1 SECRWDGEFLLNCS
15 FARIS
20 TIPEDISQTAVTAD
34 FSYNNI
40 KTFLCSDGRNEEWML
55 QHLNLSYNLISE
67 LSLTTCTNLPVL
79 ETINLNGNAIHTL
92 TLDMPAPAH
101 GSKKYR
107 TVDRLL
113 PALKVLSVERNNLNT
128 VPRGLGL
135 LQSLQT
141 VHMSSN
147 AIQQIDPKDFQNCSQ
162 LKDIDLRNNKI
173 SRIHP
178 DAFRDLKKLQ
188 VVMDLR
194 ENALTIPL
202 PQILISLN
210 FFQLE
215 VYLSNNAW

>member
-1 SECRWDGEFLLNCS
+1 ADCRWDGDHVVNCS

-40 KTFLCSDGRNEEWML
+40 KTFMCTDGRNEGWML
-55 QHLNLSYNLISE
+55 KHLNLSNNLISE
-67 LSLTTCTNLPVL
+67 LSLTTCRNLPIL
-79 ETINLNGNAIHTL
+79 ETLNLNSNAIHTL
-92 TLDMPAPAH
+92 TLDVPVPAP

-107 TVDRLL
+107 KVDRLL

-141 VHMSSN
+141 VRLSSN
-147 AIQQIDPKDFQNCSQ
+147 GIRQIELNDFQNCSQ
-162 LKDIDLRNNKI
+162 LKDIDLQNNKI
-173 SRIHP
+173 TKIHP
-178 DAFRDLKKLQ
+178 DAFRDLSKLQ
-188 VVMDLR
+188 VVDLR
-194 ENALTIPL
+194 QNALTTPL

-215 VYLSNNAW
+215 VGLSNNAW

>member
-1 SECRWDGEFLLNCS
+1 SECRWDGPFLLNCS
-15 FARIS
+15 FTRIS

-34 FSYNNI
+34 LSYNNI
-40 KTFLCSDGRNEEWML
+40 KTFVCPDGRNEQWML
-55 QHLNLSYNLISE
+55 KHLNLSNNKICE
-67 LSLTTCTNLPVL
+67 FTLTTCTNLPIL
-79 ETINLNGNAIHTL
+79 ETLNLNGNAIHTL
-92 TLDMPAPAH
+92 TLDMPTAAR
-101 GSKKYR
+101 GSKKYSV
-107 TVDRLL
+107 VDHLL

-128 VPRGLGL
+128 VPKGLGL

-173 SRIHP
+173 TKIHP
-178 DAFRDLKKLQ
+178 DAFRDLNKLQ
-188 VVMDLR
+188 VVVDLR

-202 PQILISLN
+202 PQILVSLN

-215 VYLSNNAW
+215 VYLSQNAW

>member
-15 FARIS
+15 FTRIS
-20 TIPEDISQTAVTAD
+20 TIPEDIPQIAVTAD

-55 QHLNLSYNLISE
+55 KHLNLSNNLISE
-67 LSLTTCTNLPVL
+67 LSLTTCTNLPIL
-79 ETINLNGNAIHTL
+79 ETLNLNGNVIHTL
-92 TLDMPAPAH
+92 TLDMPTPAH

-107 TVDRLL
+107 IVDRLL

-147 AIQQIDPKDFQNCSQ
+147 AIRQIDPKDFQNCSQ

-173 SRIHP
+173 TRIHP

-188 VVMDLR
+188 VVDLR